1 MVIKQSIFRSVDF
14 KPLALVQNLFKCCI
28 KSEFSSNVLKPP
40 LGYSQTSQR
49 SQLSNHQYLK
59 VSVLKQILTTRPPT
73 PREETYHVCTVQGG
87 AQVTAKCS
95 HLHTEIFLSSTDQN
109 RRHHP
114 LTTRQSEII
123 KIFFSHLAPAV
134 SCYKVLNEY
143 IILSIPV
150 RGEEED
156 TQKKADLKSPSGEV
170 NLDLCTVEDDHR
182 AHTV

>member
-1 MVIKQSIFRSVDF
+1 M
-14 KPLALVQNLFKCCI
+14 
-28 KSEFSSNVLKPP
+28 
-40 LGYSQTSQR
+40 
-49 SQLSNHQYLK
+49 
-59 VSVLKQILTTRPPT
+59 KQILTTRPPT
-73 PREETYHVCTVQGG
+73 PREEIYHVCTVQGG

-150 RGEEED
+150 RDEEED

-182 AHTV
+182 QAHTLSKIIFSPFCVCRMPCRFVRFWWDLIESCINLI